1 MTLYLTDRTPPDEI
15 RRAREAGIVALKLY
29 PAGATTN
36 SDAGVTDI
44 RKTYATL
51 EAMQRE
57 GLLLLVHGEVT
68 DADIDLFDREAVF
81 IDRVLQPL
89 RRDFPGLKVVFEHI
103 TTREAAQYVAAGD
116 DHLAATIT
124 AHHLLFNR
132 NAIFLGGMR
141 PHYYCLPVLKRE
153 EHRLALVA
161 AATSGSPK
169 FFLGTDSA
177 PHAAALKEHAAACAG
192 CYTALSALELYAA
205 GLRRCRRAGQAGRL
219 CQLPRRRF
227 LRPAA
232 QRRPHHAAPPGLDA
246 AREPALRRDA
256 AQAAVWRRN
265 AELDTGDRG
274 MIEKQPRIALLIDAD
289 NSPASKIDVILAEL
303 AKVGVTNIRRA
314 YGNWKKDGLKGWEAV
329 LHEYAIRPVQ
339 QFDYSKGK
347 NATDMGMVIEAMDL
361 LYTDQPE
368 AFGIVSSDADFTPL
382 VMHLKA
388 KGAQVFGFGAK
399 KTPLPF
405 VNACSRFLYLEHL
418 GQPVAVDEPRDAK
431 ASKTDKPRPKAA
443 AQGGNGVG
451 NGDAAPTRLDSAA
464 LKQDARL
471 VSLLRNAV
479 ESAAGEDGWSALGS
493 VGQQIGN
500 QASFDPRNYGYRK
513 LLDLIEATQL
523 FELDRRG
530 TQFVLRDKKL
540 AKAG

>member
-1 MTLYLTDRTPPDEI
+1 
-15 RRAREAGIVALKLY
+15 
-29 PAGATTN
+29 
-36 SDAGVTDI
+36 
-44 RKTYATL
+44 
-51 EAMQRE
+51 
-57 GLLLLVHGEVT
+57 
-68 DADIDLFDREAVF
+68 
-81 IDRVLQPL
+81 
-89 RRDFPGLKVVFEHI
+89 
-103 TTREAAQYVAAGD
+103 
-116 DHLAATIT
+116 
-124 AHHLLFNR
+124 
-132 NAIFLGGMR
+132 
-141 PHYYCLPVLKRE
+141 
-153 EHRLALVA
+153 
-161 AATSGSPK
+161 
-169 FFLGTDSA
+169 
-177 PHAAALKEHAAACAG
+177 
-192 CYTALSALELYAA
+192 
-205 GLRRCRRAGQAGRL
+205 
-219 CQLPRRRF
+219 
-227 LRPAA
+227 
-232 QRRPHHAAPPGLDA
+232 
-246 AREPALRRDA
+246 
-256 AQAAVWRRN
+256 
-265 AELDTGDRG
+265 

-405 VNACSRFLYLEHL
+405 VNACSRFLYLENL
-418 GQPVAVDEPRDAK
+418 VRGGALAETNGEKKV
-431 ASKTDKPRPKAA
+431 KPRSTGKAA
-443 AQGGNGVG
+443 AAS
-451 NGDAAPTRLDSAA
+451 DAEPPGEAMPTRMDTAA

-471 VSLLRNAV
+471 VTLLRNAV

-513 LLDLIEATQL
+513 LLDLIEASQL

-530 TQFVLRDKKL
+530 TQFVLRDKR
-540 AKAG
+540 AARPARD